1 MKTIILFIF
10 GLLTWLLLTNFQVV
24 YSKVAS
30 LTNPTEESVDEIAIH
45 EASNQEIELSSK
57 TEKIEKIITKNDA
70 SEENIVSENTVE
82 KISEHKINLAQNES
96 EAVDS
101 ELTQEALD
109 QEALDKSVE
118 DIATKN
124 ETETIKT
131 TLENNTKIVTETI
144 AETNPETNP
153 ETNSDS
159 HSEDD
164 IENTKQ
170 EQALQTKEALDV
182 KSDEATTQAMEV
194 ADSPTPSI
202 PPTNF
207 NPGMQQPHQANMGMS
222 PYNMMNP
229 MMMNPGM
236 FMNPMAMMTPMMMSM
251 MGMMNPAMMM
261 NPNAML
267 NYPIN
272 TMTQP
277 QNLNTMMMTMDPNM
291 LFSMFGQ
298 PSKEYLEGEVPDQLP
313 VVKIPGMPTQTFD
326 NWPKNKVSPGVSREA
341 KKNAFQTAM
350 ATSPLSM
357 RDMMGIMAE
366 KMPVNEDVSWDDAIE
381 AMKLRANEVNFKFV
395 GSSKLWKEIE
405 AVTGQPSAKVEMFRF
420 CDAAVAR
427 RILDVVPEFIVF
439 LPCKIA
445 LMEDGEGKLW
455 VMTMDWDVSWLDY
468 AQNPNSHLA
477 KDIRVDAQK
486 IRDSMRYIMEG
497 AATGDF

>member
-109 QEALDKSVE
+109 KSVE

-124 ETETIKT
+124 ETESIETI
-131 TLENNTKIVTETI
+131 LENNTETVTETI

-194 ADSPTPSI
+194 ADSPTASI

-326 NWPKNKVSPGVSREA
+326 NWPKNKV
-341 KKNAFQTAM
+341 
-350 ATSPLSM
+350 
-357 RDMMGIMAE
+357 
-366 KMPVNEDVSWDDAIE
+366 
-381 AMKLRANEVNFKFV
+381 
-395 GSSKLWKEIE
+395 E